1 MLTHFQPLNSI
12 IILPPNRRLITMTKS
27 LEKAFAESENVLDSL
42 ANEALTENAEG
53 KIDPLDVNQL

>member
-1 MLTHFQPLNSI
+1 
-12 IILPPNRRLITMTKS
+12 MTKS